1 MNYETKSGRTE
12 EMGKPVVEFDNSS
25 RQQQIEKNDECPI
38 CYQEFAY
45 KTELPDCGHKFCFL
59 CIKGVALRHGACPLC
74 RKNIPSSLF
83 LDPVL
88 MTLANQQKTII
99 PATSAESVGIVAEN
113 IDSLREN
120 ADKVQW
126 FYGARHGGWWR
137 YECRHENEIEKAYQ
151 NGLHT
156 IELLIAGSLF
166 CINFDS
172 MCQYKKDLGRRSEFT
187 RPVKRIERG
196 DCSLVGTV
204 RGIAGLRTPI
214 ELNTNVEQDIS
225 ENLESVAKNLSFLNF
240 NGD

>member
-1 MNYETKSGRTE
+1 
-12 EMGKPVVEFDNSS
+12 MGKPVVEFDNSS
-25 RQQQIEKNDECPI
+25 RQQQIEKMMNA
-38 CYQEFAY
+38 QSA
-45 KTELPDCGHKFCFL
+45 T
-59 CIKGVALRHGACPLC
+59 
-74 RKNIPSSLF
+74 KNLHTKPNYLTV
-83 LDPVL
+83 D
-88 MTLANQQKTII
+88 TTKTII